1 MHHEFE
7 YVAPRTRA
15 ELLSTLKKFGARGKL
30 LAGGTDLLVDIR
42 VGHNVPE
49 TVIDVKYI
57 DEYRKIRWDA
67 KEGLSI
73 GATVTCVEL
82 MNDKTV
88 RAKFSLLADAAGH
101 IGSPQLRNRA
111 TIAGNLC
118 TASPCADMGCSLLAY
133 GASIELAS
141 EKKTRVI
148 PLVEFFTGVKKT
160 QRQPDE
166 VVQRI
171 IVPAAMAGARG
182 AMEKLKRIKGHDL
195 AVVSV
200 AMVKTAKTLRVGI
213 GSCAPTPIALKEL
226 PASASVKTVVDEAL
240 KTVKPIDDIRA
251 SKEYR
256 LAMVQSFVEKL
267 MATLK

>member
-7 YVAPRTRA
+7 YIAPRTRT
-15 ELLSTLKKFGARGKL
+15 ELLSTLKKFGARAKL

-49 TVIDVKYI
+49 AVIDVKYI
-57 DEYRKIRWDA
+57 DEYRSIRWDA

-73 GATVTCVEL
+73 GATVTCIEL

-88 RAKFSLLADAAGH
+88 KAKFPLLAEAAGH

-133 GASIELAS
+133 GASVELAS
-141 EKKTRVI
+141 EKKTRLL
-148 PLVEFFTGVKKT
+148 PLEQFFTGVKKT

-200 AMVKTAKTLRVGI
+200 AMVKSGKALRVGI
-213 GSCAPTPIALKEL
+213 GSCAPTPVVLKEL

-240 KTVKPIDDIRA
+240 RTVKPIDDMRA

-267 MATLK
+267 MGTLK